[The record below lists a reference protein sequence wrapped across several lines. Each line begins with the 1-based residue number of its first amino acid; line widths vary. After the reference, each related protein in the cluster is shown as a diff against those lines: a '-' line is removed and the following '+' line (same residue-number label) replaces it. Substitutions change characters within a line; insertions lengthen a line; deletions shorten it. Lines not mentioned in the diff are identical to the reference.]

1 METNFGASVP
11 YTVAVEEDLGPLLLC
26 LFAVI
31 LRRAYQAIEVEEHTL
46 LIFALALMRYLA
58 ISLTA
63 LAI

>member
-11 YTVAVEEDLGPLLLC
+11 YTVAVEEDLEPLLLN

-46 LIFALALMRYLA
+46 LIPAAFRARFP
-58 ISLTA
+58 
-63 LAI
+63 